1 MLAVGARGVGRR
13 MATDEGSRGREGAHG
28 GGLVEAP
35 ERAAAAP
42 PGSSPGPE
50 TLIESSLE
58 YSFGGAVA
66 PSPVTTGGRLALP
79 PMVGPAPPSRPEDD
93 LAPGTPATLPR
104 LAGSLALAPESV
116 DTLPPP
122 RRSSGFASGEAP
134 TQKTCFAPEEVA
146 LTLEHVG
153 RYVRLEGLDTGGD
166 GRGRVVFDR
175 HLEREVAIEELQPD
189 FMGTAAEPGAGGS
202 RVPAEK
208 RFVHEAR
215 VTGQLEHPGV
225 VPVHEL
231 GRRHDGTLYFT
242 LQRARGRPLGEALE
256 GRDLAGR
263 LELVPQLLAVCHA
276 VGFAHARGVVHRD
289 LQPDCVMIGDFGEAV
304 VLDWGLAKRRDGAD
318 VQGAALAARL
328 EHLRGDPGRPPVPGV
343 RVGGPAYLSPEQARG
358 EVGAIDERSDVYS
371 LGAILFELMVGAPPF
386 TGGDAREILR
396 KILEDPTPAALE
408 REPRCPRELDAIVG
422 RALAK
427 DPGARYPDARAL
439 AADLGAFLTGRLMSA
454 HRSGWVGLGWRWRR
468 RYVVALGVAAV
479 LLAVGVGVWWYWG
492 VTRERAAAAAAAA
505 RSDLDRGLA
514 ADPAGAVARRRET
527 VEPPAP

>member
-1 MLAVGARGVGRR
+1 MAR
-13 MATDEGSRGREGAHG
+13 DEGSRGREGAYG
-28 GGLVEAP
+28 CGLVEAP
-35 ERAAAAP
+35 ERAAASP
-42 PGSSPGPE
+42 SGSSPGPE

-66 PSPVTTGGRLALP
+66 PSPVTTEGPLALP
-79 PMVGPAPPSRPEDD
+79 PMVGPAPLSRLEDD

-104 LAGSLALAPESV
+104 LAGSLALARESA

-153 RYVRLEGLDTGGD
+153 RYARLEGLDPGGD

-189 FMGTAAEPGAGGS
+189 FMGTAAETGAGGS

-225 VPVHEL
+225 LPVHEL
-231 GRRHDGTLYFT
+231 GRRHDGALYFT
-242 LQRARGRPLGEALE
+242 LQRARGRPLGGALA

-263 LELVPQLLAVCHA
+263 LELLPQLLAVCHA

-289 LQPDCVMIGDFGEAV
+289 LQPDRVVIGDFGEAV
-304 VLDWGLAKRRDGAD
+304 VLDWGLARRRDGED
-318 VQGAALAARL
+318 VQGEALAAKLERL
-328 EHLRGDPGRPPVPGV
+328 HGDPARPPVPGV
-343 RVGGPAYLSPEQARG
+343 RVGTPAYLSPEQARG
-358 EVGAIDERSDVYS
+358 DVGAIDERSDVYS
-371 LGAILFELMVGAPPF
+371 LGAILFELVVGAPPF
-386 TGGDAREILR
+386 TGGDAQEILH
-396 KILEDPTPAALE
+396 KILKEPSPSALE
-408 REPRCPRELDAIVG
+408 REPLCPRELDAILG

-439 AADLGAFLTGRLMSA
+439 AADLGAFLTGRLVGA
-454 HRSGWVGLGWRWRR
+454 HRYGSGGLGWRRR
-468 RYVVALGVAAV
+468 RRHAVVLGVVAV
-479 LLAVGVGVWWYWG
+479 LLAVGAGVWWYWG
-492 VTRERAAAAAAAA
+492 VTRERDAAAAAAA
-505 RSDLDRGLA
+505 RSDLDRRLA
-514 ADPAGAVARRRET
+514 VDPSVAVAQRWAT
-527 VEPPAP
+527 VEPPGP